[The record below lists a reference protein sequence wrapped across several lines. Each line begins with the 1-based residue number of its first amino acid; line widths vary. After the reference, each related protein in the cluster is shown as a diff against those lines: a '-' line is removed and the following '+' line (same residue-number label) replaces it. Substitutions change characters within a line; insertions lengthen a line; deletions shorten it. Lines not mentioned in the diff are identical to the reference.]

1 MLFSELD
8 AKERERLLLRL
19 KEEYRSVKEI
29 GLSLDL
35 SRGKPGK
42 EQLDLSDGLL
52 TAVTRGDECIS
63 RGTDCRN
70 YGIPDGISEAKELL
84 SELYSV
90 KKERIMIGG
99 NSSLNLMYDAAAR
112 AMLYGVAGGDR
123 PWVREEGG
131 VAFLCPVPGYDRHF
145 KICESLGIR
154 MINIKMT
161 PTGPD
166 MDEVERIVLAEPS
179 VKGIFCCP
187 KYSNPDGITYS
198 EQTVRRLASMET
210 AAKDFRIFW
219 DNAYAIHDLY
229 PGEGDDLA
237 DIFAEAD
244 AAKNPDRVFY
254 FASTSKICFPGA
266 GVSFFAA
273 SDANLAQ
280 IKPIAAAQTIGHDKL
295 NQLRFVRFFGS
306 AQGVL
311 EHMKK
316 HAAILRPKFEAAEEI
331 LEREL
336 GTTGTASRTK
346 PRGGYF
352 ISLYVTPGCAK
363 RVCAL
368 CEGAG
373 VKLTPAGATYPYGN
387 DPDDSNIRLA
397 PSYPSIEDLKKATE
411 VLCLCIK
418 IASLEGLHSEK

>member
-1 MLFSELD
+1 MLFSGLD
-8 AKERERLLLRL
+8 ASERETLLLGL
-19 KEEYRSVKEI
+19 KKEYGSVKKSGI
-29 GLSLDL
+29 SLDL
-35 SRGKPGK
+35 SRGKPEK
-42 EQLDLSDGLL
+42 AQLDLSEGLL
-52 TAVTRGDECIS
+52 TALKSGEECIC
-63 RGTDCRN
+63 GGVDCRN
-70 YGIPDGISEAKELL
+70 YGGLDGIPEAKALL

-90 KKERIMIGG
+90 PKERIIIGG
-99 NSSLNLMYDAAAR
+99 NSSLNLMYDAMAR
-112 AMLYGVAGGDR
+112 AMLYGVAGSER
-123 PWVREEGG
+123 PWSREEGG

-145 KICESLGIR
+145 RVCESLGIR

-161 PTGPD
+161 PEGPD
-166 MDEVERIVLAEPS
+166 MDAVEAAVSDPA

-198 EQTVRRLASMET
+198 EDTVYRLASMKT

-229 PGEGDDLA
+229 PGEGDSLA
-237 DIFAEAD
+237 DIFD
-244 AAKNPDRVFY
+244 ACDRYGDPDRVFY

-273 SDANLAQ
+273 SEGNLAQ
-280 IKPIAAAQTIGHDKL
+280 IKPILSAQTIGHDKL

-311 EHMKK
+311 DHMKK

-331 LEREL
+331 LDREL
-336 GTTGTASRTK
+336 SGTGTAVLTK

-363 RVCAL
+363 RVCEL
-368 CEGAG
+368 CEDAG
-373 VKLTPAGATYPYGN
+373 VKLTPAGATYPYGY
-387 DPDDSNIRLA
+387 DPEDSNIRLA
-397 PSYPSIEDLKKATE
+397 PSYPSPEELKKATE
-411 VLCLCIK
+411 ILCLCIK
-418 IASLEGLHSEK
+418 IASLERPNT